1 MALPE
6 GGNNFVDQNNCPPK
20 LEVKLKWKA
29 SEWQDRAKTYNT
41 DSFAKNGPKIKAI
54 QVSAESLLASS
65 TLNGIIINADDQ
77 SIINYIRTLSADKPV
92 NIVNMQK
99 VLKDECDK
107 TIAIDGRVGDQ
118 TIAAMESIIKRIA
131 TIVNKQIPG
140 YSEAL
145 AVVSKIDAAMAPVID
160 LPSTKIK
167 PAQWSPE
174 KGAEQIQKNMNTAR
188 TLLQEHYKA
197 TGATINE
204 KWMLF
209 VRKDVQGNSD
219 TQLQQIA
226 TIDLSKSEDT
236 VWDNIRFVLEEYK
249 QKINITA
256 STPNQPTALST
267 DKPDSVNKPNQID
280 GKTEQDK
287 KIQLSPEQTNEVQ
300 WKQIQSGIIT
310 YATSQWCEVTF
321 MKTGKIAKDIRWVDN
336 TNKDGLALNQFY
348 EMKITKNRK
357 QIGSKEFT
365 LGTDNIVTDKPGSDK
380 INPNLTNKLKG
391 YIDSANLEW
400 AFVEKN
406 ETINGVEVSSDA
418 MNEFKKLGISL
429 KKSDRSRYLIDMN
442 FTDGKVFQL
451 ITNGKTQRMGREN
464 GILNQ
469 GGLDNTTQKVEY
481 KNGTFVLTD
490 KKSGESTFTIQEI
503 TQSPT
508 VNTEVSSDSIEK
520 IETDWNKVM
529 NQVKEYAKTQWVNLK
544 MEKTGIAVKSLS
556 KPTFNP
562 LEVYNVFV
570 QKNSQS
576 KWEKIGTSYPVHLE
590 WKVDIQRKVNE
601 IKALIDN
608 HAQSEA
614 VKPQEVTQEAVNK
627 AWYDGFKQA
636 VNYAQTKWYI
646 LTNQA
651 SEFTAKGWDMSR
663 PDIDKGKLQTL
674 ALVNKNTKEIRE
686 LWTISVEKIHLV
698 SIQTPQ
704 EIRDEIQKKIDESLA
719 RKMAES
725 QENKT
730 RTENIIKIDA
740 LLQKMWYSLDYVD
753 GWSGRMYKNQNNE
766 RLQVFWWF
774 FWVPKDHT
782 LTNSEIRYNL
792 LQSNKQEGL
801 QQQIDNA
808 MNGNISPEK
817 NEQWSEKISI
827 SEQALSEYKK
837 LGITLI
843 KEGNGMR
850 GDFDQNKHFIS
861 VETSFDKSGKFI
873 KIEKWPVSKKEW
885 EELLIDQKTKSVTF
899 ENGAFTVIDKNG
911 SKMTSVLTE
920 VKNQP
925 MDQEMI
931 NNFKDNAPSS
941 VQVLS
946 ATDSEIK
953 LKTMTQNNTM
963 RSLSAK
969 STIETWFDAT
979 LWEITFSATK
989 EDPFTKMVWEKQ
1001 IPKSLIP
1008 ELRSQGFPIG
1018 NSIPTVARIESRLWD
1033 NVMVIPHPDGKGF
1046 ATVCKVGGVHVYN
1059 KDNTNPGTVF
1069 ARKPVIYLY
1078 PTEKTK
1084 ISVSVELSGADMIT
1098 EYPRTANGTWKVEA
1112 SPKGNLV
1119 DMYDKKKYSY
1129 LFWEAAKHTSFT
1141 LNPENMDCIAS
1152 IDIQN
1157 YLEKSLKTLGLNAR
1171 EMNDFMV
1178 YWLPILEQNPYSLI
1192 EWKTTEYTDMAK
1204 LHISP
1209 KPEILIRIFMV
1220 FKWSEQ
1226 IVATKNVELQKTR
1239 RKGYSV
1245 VEWGGCNLDEKNNI
1259 K

>member
-1 MALPE
+1 M
-6 GGNNFVDQNNCPPK
+6 DQKDCPPELK
-20 LEVKLKWKA
+20 VKLKWKA
-29 SEWQDRAKTYNT
+29 SEWQDRAKVFNT
-41 DSFAKNGPKIKAI
+41 KSFEDNKTDISDVKKA
-54 QVSAESLLASS
+54 AEAFAAQAILENIVLNSDDKALLKYMR
-65 TLNGIIINADDQ
+65 N
-77 SIINYIRTLSADKPV
+77 LSADKPV
-92 NIVNMQK
+92 DISIMQTM
-99 VLKDECDK
+99 LKDVCDK
-107 TIAIDGRVGDQ
+107 TIAIDGQVGDQ
-118 TIAAMESIIKRIA
+118 TVAAMKQAMEGFK
-131 TIVNKQIPG
+131 NKIPG
-140 YSEAL
+140 YREWV
-145 AVVSKIDAAMAPVID
+145 AVVSKIDAAMVPVID
-160 LPSTKIK
+160 ILPVKIK
-167 PAQWSPE
+167 PVQWSPE
-174 KGAEQIQKNMNTAR
+174 KSTEQIQKNMNTAR
-188 TLLQEHYKA
+188 TLLQEHYKV

-267 DKPDSVNKPNQID
+267 KKPDSVNKPNQID

-287 KIQLSPEQTNEVQ
+287 KIQLSPEQTKEVQ
-300 WKQIQSGIIT
+300 WKQIQSEIIT
-310 YATSQWCEVTF
+310 YATSQWCEVTLI
-321 MKTGKIAKDIRWVDN
+321 KTDKIAKGIRWVDN

-380 INPNLTNKLKG
+380 INPNLAQLLRG
-391 YIDSANLEW
+391 YIDSVIFAP
-400 AFVEKN
+400 AFTERVE
-406 ETINGVEVSSDA
+406 TLNGVEVSSDA
-418 MNEFKKLGISL
+418 MKEFTKLGISL
-429 KKSDRSRYLIDMN
+429 DPSKRSWYRIDMN

-464 GILNQ
+464 GIFNQ

-490 KKSGESTFTIQEI
+490 KKSGESTFTIREI
-503 TQSPT
+503 TQS
-508 VNTEVSSDSIEK
+508 
-520 IETDWNKVM
+520 ET
-529 NQVKEYAKTQWVNLK
+529 
-544 MEKTGIAVKSLS
+544 
-556 KPTFNP
+556 
-562 LEVYNVFV
+562 
-570 QKNSQS
+570 
-576 KWEKIGTSYPVHLE
+576 
-590 WKVDIQRKVNE
+590 
-601 IKALIDN
+601 
-608 HAQSEA
+608 

-627 AWYDGFKQA
+627 AWYAGFAQA
-636 VNYAQTKWYI
+636 SKYAEERWYV
-646 LTNQA
+646 LTNKA
-651 SEFTAKGWDMSR
+651 SEFTAKDWDMSR
-663 PDIDKGKLQTL
+663 PDIDKGKPQTL

-941 VQVLS
+941 VRVLS

-1226 IVATKNVELQKTR
+1226 IVATRNVELQKTR

>member
-1 MALPE
+1 
-6 GGNNFVDQNNCPPK
+6 
-20 LEVKLKWKA
+20 
-29 SEWQDRAKTYNT
+29 
-41 DSFAKNGPKIKAI
+41 
-54 QVSAESLLASS
+54 
-65 TLNGIIINADDQ
+65 
-77 SIINYIRTLSADKPV
+77 
-92 NIVNMQK
+92 MQK
-99 VLKDECDK
+99 VLKDECGE
-107 TIAIDGRVGDQ
+107 TIVIDGRVGDQ

-145 AVVSKIDAAMAPVID
+145 DVGAKIDAAMAPVID
-160 LPSTKIK
+160 LPLVKKLTKPTIHSEWSLTDSTHSISE
-167 PAQWSPE
+167 WSKKLDNLYP
-174 KGAEQIQKNMNTAR
+174 
-188 TLLQEHYKA
+188 LLKQHYPDMDVVLDDHW
-197 TGATINE
+197 E
-204 KWMLF
+204 MFLSW
-209 VRKDVQGNSD
+209 KDKKTWQV
-219 TQLQQIA
+219 IA
-226 TIDLSKSEDT
+226 TIDTSKKED
-236 VWDNIRFVLEEYK
+236 VIWDNIRVALEGVIAK
-249 QKINITA
+249 QNQKPENTVWINSVT
-256 STPNQPTALST
+256 
-267 DKPDSVNKPNQID
+267 KPETKID
-280 GKTEQDK
+280 G
-287 KIQLSPEQTNEVQ
+287 KIQLSPEQTKEVQ
-300 WKQIQSGIIT
+300 WKQIQSEIIT
-310 YATSQWCEVTF
+310 YATSQWCEVTLI
-321 MKTGKIAKDIRWVDN
+321 KTDKIAKGIRWVDN

-348 EMKITKNRK
+348 KMEITKNGK

-365 LGTDNIVTDKPGSDK
+365 LGTDNIVTDKLWSDK
-380 INPNLTNKLKG
+380 INPDLAKLLKG

-400 AFVEKN
+400 AFVEEN

-418 MNEFKKLGISL
+418 M
-429 KKSDRSRYLIDMN
+429 
-442 FTDGKVFQL
+442 
-451 ITNGKTQRMGREN
+451 
-464 GILNQ
+464 
-469 GGLDNTTQKVEY
+469 
-481 KNGTFVLTD
+481 
-490 KKSGESTFTIQEI
+490 
-503 TQSPT
+503 
-508 VNTEVSSDSIEK
+508 
-520 IETDWNKVM
+520 
-529 NQVKEYAKTQWVNLK
+529 
-544 MEKTGIAVKSLS
+544 
-556 KPTFNP
+556 
-562 LEVYNVFV
+562 
-570 QKNSQS
+570 
-576 KWEKIGTSYPVHLE
+576 
-590 WKVDIQRKVNE
+590 
-601 IKALIDN
+601 IDN
-608 HAQSEA
+608 HTPSET
-614 VKPQEVTQEAVNK
+614 VKPQEVNPEAVDK
-627 AWYDGFKQA
+627 AWYDGFEQA
-636 VNYAQTKWYI
+636 SKYAQEKWYFLI
-646 LTNQA
+646 NKA
-651 SEFTAKGWDMSR
+651 SGRIAKAWNTSR
-663 PDIDKGKLQTL
+663 PKINKIEWQDL
-674 ALVNKNTKEIRE
+674 ALVSMTTSKRKDIWDILPATSNIWRMKTA
-686 LWTISVEKIHLV
+686 
-698 SIQTPQ
+698 Q
-704 EIRDEIQKKIDESLA
+704 EIGDEIQKKIDEFL
-719 RKMAES
+719 
-725 QENKT
+725 
-730 RTENIIKIDA
+730 
-740 LLQKMWYSLDYVD
+740 
-753 GWSGRMYKNQNNE
+753 
-766 RLQVFWWF
+766 
-774 FWVPKDHT
+774 
-782 LTNSEIRYNL
+782 
-792 LQSNKQEGL
+792 
-801 QQQIDNA
+801 
-808 MNGNISPEK
+808 SPEK

-885 EELLIDQKTKSVTF
+885 EELLIDHKTKSVTF

-931 NNFKDNAPSS
+931 NNFKNNAPSS

-953 LKTMTQNNTM
+953 LKTMTQSNTM
-963 RSLSAK
+963 RSLWAK

-1157 YLEKSLKTLGLNAR
+1157 YLEKSLKVLGLNAR

-1209 KPEILIRIFMV
+1209 KPETLIRIFMV

-1226 IVATKNVELQKTR
+1226 IVTTKSVELQKTR